1 LISQNIILNPNRRLV
16 QTGRISIIKNGLSGT
31 PDSLQLAEQSH
42 KRIEKL
48 HARDI
53 RMTASAVS
61 GTTSPLR
68 IDEAE
73 LRLVRLPLLSP
84 FTIAT
89 GTMHEKVFPLLTLR
103 SDGLEGYGEAVMD
116 PLPDYLDETI
126 AGSMAFLR
134 DVLLPQTIGK
144 RFENPAALERQLAPW
159 RGHYMTKAVV
169 EMAFWDLWA
178 KSLRLPLRTLL
189 GGDKES
195 VDVGV
200 SLGIGPIDSTIA
212 RVQSHLDAGYKRIKL
227 KIMPGHDVALV
238 AAVRNAFPDAHLT
251 VDANSSYTLAD
262 AGVMQ
267 ALDRFGLDYI
277 EQPLA
282 WDDIHDH
289 AELQA
294 RLRTPICLDECIRT
308 AADARKA
315 LQTGATRVIN
325 IKAGRVG
332 GHLESRRIHDL
343 CAAWTYPVW
352 CGGMLESGIG
362 RAHNIHLSTLPNFR
376 KPGDTSSASRYFAR
390 DIVHEKLEAH
400 QGSMPVPPGPGIGVT
415 PDWPFLATVTASTER
430 FTA

>member
-1 LISQNIILNPNRRLV
+1 M
-16 QTGRISIIKNGLSGT
+16 SI
-31 PDSLQLAEQSH
+31 PAEQG
-42 KRIEKL
+42 I
-48 HARDI
+48 A
-53 RMTASAVS
+53 
-61 GTTSPLR
+61 SPLR
-68 IDEAE
+68 IDGAD
-73 LRLVRLPLLSP
+73 LRLVRLPLLTP

-89 GTMHEKVFPLLTLR
+89 GTMHDKVFPLLTLR
-103 SDGLEGYGEAVMD
+103 SDGLEGYAEAVMD

-134 DVLLPQTIGK
+134 DFLLPHVIGK
-144 RFENPAALERQLAPW
+144 RFENPAALEKVLAPW

-178 KSLRLPLRTLL
+178 KSLCLPLKTLL
-189 GGDKES
+189 GGDKDS

-200 SLGIGPIDSTIA
+200 SLGIGPIESTIE
-212 RVQSHLDAGYKRIKL
+212 RVRAHLDGGYKRIKL

-238 AAVRNAFPDAHLT
+238 AAVRNACPDAHLT

-262 AGVMQ
+262 TGVMQ
-267 ALDRFGLDYI
+267 SLDTFDLDYI

-332 GHLESRRIHDL
+332 GYQESRRIHDL

-390 DIVHEKLEAH
+390 DIVNEKLEAH
-400 QGSMPVPPGPGIGVT
+400 RGSMPVPQGPGIGVT
-415 PDWPFLATVTASTER
+415 PDWSFLETVTASTER
-430 FTA
+430 FRA